1 MKVRSCRVSM
11 NGRAVVAEINGL
23 PYCALSASVIL
34 PMRHVL
40 SSYPSHPRERKP
52 LWSQSDLPKG
62 PHHTEVSTSR
72 VTMVAG
78 DTLLASKRAYLALG
92 WLPLVAGRS
101 DTMDYP
107 RRSNPWNLGI
117 LRHNPVL
124 NADDRLSGNSTMI
137 FQPIHLDAADYSAQ
151 RHPFLRP
158 NKERVWEGHN
168 TYIPLLSM
176 KTGSMTR
183 KILRPTH

>member
-1 MKVRSCRVSM
+1 LKVRSCRVSM

-72 VTMVAG
+72 VTMVTG
-78 DTLLASKRAYLALG
+78 DTLLASKTCVPGSRMAAVGCRTLG
-92 WLPLVAGRS
+92 YDG
-101 DTMDYP
+101 
-107 RRSNPWNLGI
+107 
-117 LRHNPVL
+117 
-124 NADDRLSGNSTMI
+124 LSP
-137 FQPIHLDAADYSAQ
+137 PI
-151 RHPFLRP
+151 
-158 NKERVWEGHN
+158 
-168 TYIPLLSM
+168 
-176 KTGSMTR
+176 
-183 KILRPTH
+183 